1 MGTLLTTSTMIK
13 LLLGSALLALSAAEA
28 DPQLLYGAGLPYAA
42 AAPLPYVGATVG
54 AVAHV
59 PVVKSDVVTPA
70 EVEHEV
76 TAHPVAVAVGY
87 HGYPHV
93 GYYGKR
99 SADAEPEAD
108 AYYGY
113 YGYGYRGYRGYYGS
127 PYGYRYGYYGKR
139 SADAEPAVLAGAS
152 RVVSAPTPL
161 IHNPP
166 VLPAVTYA
174 AHPLAYAGY
183 AAHPLGYA
191 GLTYPGLPVLAP
203 AAAAAEEAVVAERR
217 KREADPQVLAYG
229 LGLGLPYAAAPAV
242 LAPVGA
248 VAHAPVVKSVVDTPA
263 EVAHEVTA
271 HAVPVAVGYHGLGYY
286 GKRSADADP
295 AILAGS
301 TRVFTAPTPLIH
313 NPPVRPVL
321 AAPA

>member
-1 MGTLLTTSTMIK
+1 MGTLLTASTMIK
-13 LLLGSALLALSAAEA
+13 TLLASALFALTAAEA

-76 TAHPVAVAVGY
+76 TAHPVAVGY
-87 HGYPHV
+87 YGHPHF

-108 AYYGY
+108 ADAYYGY
-113 YGYGYRGYRGYYGS
+113 YGYGGYRYGGYRGYYGY
-127 PYGYRYGYYGKR
+127 PYGGYRYGKR

-166 VLPAVTYA
+166 VLPHVAYA

-183 AAHPLGYA
+183 AAHPLAYH
-191 GLTYPGLPVLAP
+191 GLPVLAAP
-203 AAAAAEEAVVAERR
+203 AAAEEAVVAERK
-217 KREADPQVLAYG
+217 KREADPSVL
-229 LGLGLPYAAAPAV
+229 LGGAVPYA
-242 LAPVGA
+242 
-248 VAHAPVVKSVVDTPA
+248 
-263 EVAHEVTA
+263 
-271 HAVPVAVGYHGLGYY
+271 GLTY
-286 GKRSADADP
+286 
-295 AILAGS
+295 
-301 TRVFTAPTPLIH
+301 
-313 NPPVRPVL
+313 
-321 AAPA
+321 

>member
-28 DPQLLYGAGLPYAA
+28 DPQVLFNGAVLPALPAA
-42 AAPLPYVGATVG
+42 VPYVGATVG

-59 PVVKSDVVTPA
+59 PVVKNVEVTPA

-76 TAHPVAVAVGY
+76 TAHPVAVGY
-87 HGYPHV
+87 YGHPHF

-108 AYYGY
+108 ADAYYGY
-113 YGYGYRGYRGYYGS
+113 YGYGGYRYGGYRGYYGY
-127 PYGYRYGYYGKR
+127 PYGYRYYGKR

-166 VLPAVTYA
+166 VLPHVAYA

-183 AAHPLGYA
+183 AAHPLAYH
-191 GLTYPGLPVLAP
+191 GLPILAAP
-203 AAAAAEEAVVAERR
+203 VAAAEEAVVA
-217 KREADPQVLAYG
+217 A
-229 LGLGLPYAAAPAV
+229 
-242 LAPVGA
+242 
-248 VAHAPVVKSVVDTPA
+248 
-263 EVAHEVTA
+263 
-271 HAVPVAVGYHGLGYY
+271 
-286 GKRSADADP
+286 
-295 AILAGS
+295 
-301 TRVFTAPTPLIH
+301 
-313 NPPVRPVL
+313 
-321 AAPA
+321 